1 MKRIEQSL
9 KNKLGIYCLINIVNQ
24 KRYVGSSKNLQQRL
38 LKHRS
43 LLRKNKHENSKLQ
56 NSWNKYNEQMFEY
69 YILEYCEEELLTQ
82 REQYYIDTLVPEL
95 NITVLVERN
104 ILSKESRLK
113 QANTRR
119 ERISNRDIKLACK
132 EIHQYNLQGDYLR
145 TYSSLKEA
153 CEVNNISASSICRYI
168 RGEYKK
174 GSNYLWSY
182 TKERSLLPYTKPLK
196 NGSKNMKKVV
206 VKDTQ
211 TNEEITFNSLNEC
224 ASYFNTI
231 YVTIS
236 NCIRKQI
243 LYKKRYMINYYTAVQ

>member
-119 ERISNRDIKLACK
+119 E
-132 EIHQYNLQGDYLR
+132 
-145 TYSSLKEA
+145 
-153 CEVNNISASSICRYI
+153 
-168 RGEYKK
+168 
-174 GSNYLWSY
+174 
-182 TKERSLLPYTKPLK
+182 
-196 NGSKNMKKVV
+196 
-206 VKDTQ
+206 
-211 TNEEITFNSLNEC
+211 
-224 ASYFNTI
+224 
-231 YVTIS
+231 
-236 NCIRKQI
+236 
-243 LYKKRYMINYYTAVQ
+243 